1 MDTDKLTELI
11 KKELLRILEE
21 KKAEDKPAEVKFCG
35 DDSLLRDELSKKIK
49 ISENG
54 EILVISTLGINDM
67 VDIASG
73 KTHPAISGLLG
84 KKTVYIVEEGL
95 EYKRYSEPKAL
106 METYDKHLDT
116 IIKYGIQVVKRVEL
130 IDKLG
135 AVTEKTVLKGVITIS
150 KLRERNL
157 KNAVLI
163 LDKKS
168 IITPLAMEYIKENNI
183 EILYERG

>member
-21 KKAEDKPAEVKFCG
+21 KKAEDKPVEIHFCG
-35 DDSLLRDELSKKIK
+35 DDTLLRDELSKKVK

-67 VDIASG
+67 VDIALG
-73 KTHPAISGLLG
+73 KTHPAISGLLE

-106 METYDKHLDT
+106 METYDKYMAS
-116 IIKYGIQVVKRVEL
+116 IVKYGISLVKRVDL
-130 IDKLG
+130 MDKIG
-135 AVTEKTVLKGVITIS
+135 SVTEKTTLKGVITIS

-157 KNAVLI
+157 KNAGLI

>member
-1 MDTDKLTELI
+1 
-11 KKELLRILEE
+11 
-21 KKAEDKPAEVKFCG
+21 
-35 DDSLLRDELSKKIK
+35 
-49 ISENG
+49 
-54 EILVISTLGINDM
+54 
-67 VDIASG
+67 
-73 KTHPAISGLLG
+73 
-84 KKTVYIVEEGL
+84 
-95 EYKRYSEPKAL
+95 

>member
-21 KKAEDKPAEVKFCG
+21 KKAENEPAQIQFFG
-35 DDSLLRDELSKKIK
+35 DDVLLKDELSKKVR

-67 VDIASG
+67 IDIASG
-73 KTHPAISGLLG
+73 KTHPAISGLLA

-106 METYDKHLDT
+106 METYDKYLSA
-116 IIKYGIQVVKRVEL
+116 IIKYGILVVKRVDL
-130 IDKLG
+130 IDKMG
-135 AVTEKTVLKGVITIS
+135 AVTEKTVLKGVITVS

-157 KNAVLI
+157 KNAGLI

>member
-21 KKAEDKPAEVKFCG
+21 KKAEDKPVEVRFYG

-54 EILVISTLGINDM
+54 KILVISTLGINDM
-67 VDIASG
+67 ADTASG
-73 KTHPAISGLLG
+73 KTHPAIRGLLE

-106 METYDKHLDT
+106 METYDKYLDT
-116 IIKYGIQVVKRVEL
+116 IIKYGIQVVKRVDL

-135 AVTEKTVLKGVITIS
+135 AVTEKTVLKGVITMS

>member
-21 KKAEDKPAEVKFCG
+21 KKAEDKPAEVQFCG
-35 DDSLLRDELSKKIK
+35 DDTLLRDELSKKVK

-54 EILVISTLGINDM
+54 EILVISALGINDM
-67 VDIASG
+67 VDIALG
-73 KTHPAISGLLG
+73 KTHPAISGLLE

>member
-21 KKAEDKPAEVKFCG
+21 KKAEDKPAEVQFCG
-35 DDSLLRDELSKKIK
+35 DDLLLRDELSKKVR

-54 EILVISTLGINDM
+54 EILVISTLGIDDM
-67 VDIASG
+67 ADIALG
-73 KTHPAISGLLG
+73 KTHPAIRFLLE

-106 METYDKHLDT
+106 METYDKYLNT
-116 IIKYGIQVVKRVEL
+116 IVKYGISIVKRVDL

-135 AVTEKTVLKGVITIS
+135 AVTEKTILKGVVTVS

-157 KNAVLI
+157 KNAGLI

>member
-1 MDTDKLTELI
+1 MK
-11 KKELLRILEE
+11 
-21 KKAEDKPAEVKFCG
+21 
-35 DDSLLRDELSKKIK
+35 
-49 ISENG
+49 
-54 EILVISTLGINDM
+54 
-67 VDIASG
+67 
-73 KTHPAISGLLG
+73 
-84 KKTVYIVEEGL
+84 EGL

-106 METYDKHLDT
+106 METYDKYLSA
-116 IIKYGIQVVKRVEL
+116 IIKYGILVVKRVDL
-130 IDKLG
+130 IDKMG

-157 KNAVLI
+157 KNAGLI